1 MTRPPC
7 YRKLAVAAVFVA
19 GFALTARP
27 AAAQQVVTRTLL
39 PDSTIQRVVDLYNRE
54 ETTRLHGDSSLAA
67 GTVVAGDAVSLNCEL
82 TLGGRVQ
89 GDVVALNGDVHL
101 LASAVVGGS
110 VTAVGG
116 TVHID
121 AGATAGG
128 SVTSYRES
136 LRLREDDGIIAYV
149 PDEQAAGISA
159 GYDFPF
165 GRTDILLTSDAY
177 NRTEGLPIS
186 IGPRG
191 EFGASNPTRVRAL
204 VTYRTANGITV
215 DPDELGYFLGVEQFL
230 AGSGRFSLLATAFRE
245 IRPVEDAGLR
255 NREASLAAFVLH
267 RDQRDHYAR
276 RGWSAGARFA
286 HPGLPYDITL
296 EYRDE
301 RNLSV
306 APAAPVSIIESDK
319 DWRSQPLIA
328 EGRLR
333 SLTASFDYDSRND
346 VLDPADGW
354 LVRTFLEQGLDGTL
368 ATPPASGLTS
378 GALDHFSVARFDIRR
393 YARLSPY
400 SRLSLRTLLS
410 GSLDGGPLPPQ
421 RQQALGG
428 AGTLPGYGLFEFDCG
443 ARDSTVVRGVT
454 DFYPFYGCDRAAL
467 LQVEYQAS
475 FPFARKISEKL
486 NLGNFL
492 THSVRWAAFFDAGR
506 AWTEQESRGG
516 REIGS
521 NNFSTDVG
529 LGLRLGTVGF
539 YYAIPLSD
547 PGDKH
552 RISIRLGPR
561 L

>member
-1 MTRPPC
+1 MKRPL
-7 YRKLAVAAVFVA
+7 RHKRLVAAACVA
-19 GFALTARP
+19 VCL
-27 AAAQQVVTRTLL
+27 AASGRAVSAQQVMSRTLL
-39 PDSTIQRVVDLYNRE
+39 PDSTIERVVDLYNRE
-54 ETTRLHGDSSLAA
+54 ETTRLPGDSRLAA
-67 GTVVAGDAVSLNCEL
+67 GTVVAGDAMSLNGEL
-82 TLGGRVQ
+82 TVAGNVE
-89 GDVVALNGDVHL
+89 GDVVAINGDVHL
-101 LASAVVGGS
+101 LPTAVVVGS
-110 VTAVGG
+110 VTAIGG

-121 AGATAGG
+121 AGAKVGGTVTA
-128 SVTSYRES
+128 YRES

-149 PDEQAAGISA
+149 PDEPGSGISA

-186 IGPRG
+186 VGPRG
-191 EFGASNPTRVRAL
+191 EFGSSNPTRVRAL

-215 DPDELGYFLGVEQFL
+215 DPDELGYFLGIEQFV
-230 AGSGRFSLLATAFRE
+230 AGSGRFSVLATAFRE
-245 IRPVEDAGLR
+245 IRPIEDAGLR

-286 HPGLPYDITL
+286 HPGLPYDLTL

-333 SLTASFDYDSRND
+333 SLTASFNYDSRND

-354 LVRTFLEQGLDGTL
+354 LVRTMLEQGLDGTL
-368 ATPPASGLTS
+368 ATSPASGLST
-378 GALDHFSVARFDIRR
+378 GALDHFSTARFDVRR

-400 SRLSLRTLLS
+400 SRLSLRALLS
-410 GSLDGGPLPPQ
+410 GSLDGGPLPAQ

-428 AGTLPGYGLFEFDCG
+428 AGTLPGYGLFELDCG

-467 LQVEYQAS
+467 VQLEYQAS

-486 NLGNFL
+486 KLGNFL

-506 AWTEQESRGG
+506 AWTEQEARGG
-516 REIGS
+516 RQAGGS
-521 NNFSTDVG
+521 SFSTDAG
-529 LGLRLGTVGF
+529 FGLRLGAVGF